1 MYTKPQ
7 TLTPK
12 GDTMT
17 NALAFLHD
25 LIRDGWEF
33 PDAAHKA
40 ARTFQVNQ
48 SELENLYDL
57 GE

>member
-1 MYTKPQ
+1 
-7 TLTPK
+7 
-12 GDTMT
+12 MT
-17 NALAFLHD
+17 NALAFLQA

-40 ARTFQVNQ
+40 ARTFQINQ